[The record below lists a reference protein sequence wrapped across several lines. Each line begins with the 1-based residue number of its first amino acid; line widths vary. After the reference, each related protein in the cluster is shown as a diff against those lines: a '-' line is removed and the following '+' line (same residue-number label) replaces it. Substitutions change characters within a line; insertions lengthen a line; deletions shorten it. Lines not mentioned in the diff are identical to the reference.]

1 MAKNSLVVC
10 YSWGGNT
17 KAVAEYIADKIG
29 ADLLE
34 LKVKNPYPADY
45 DACVS
50 QVGQDGKS
58 YEPELSIQIPDLAA
72 YAYDVVFAG
81 SPCWWGTIAN
91 PMRTFLRQND
101 FAGKTVIPF
110 MTHGTSGLHV
120 QDVKKL
126 CPDSY
131 VLRGCGIF
139 NQYQVSTKINT
150 PANMGNYK
158 KEIDRW
164 LKELRP
170 VLSAKGAEKSY
181 GSV

>member
-1 MAKNSLVVC
+1 MAKNILVAY
-10 YSWGGNT
+10 YSWGENT

-29 ADLLE
+29 AELLE
-34 LKVKNPYPADY
+34 LKVKKPYPVDY

-50 QVGQDGKS
+50 QVGRDGKN
-58 YEPELSIQIPDLAA
+58 YEPELSVQIPDLA
-72 YAYDVVFAG
+72 AYDVVFAG

-91 PMRTFLRQND
+91 PMRTFLHQNN

-110 MTHGTSGLHV
+110 MTHGTSGLRI

-126 CPDSY
+126 CPDSN

-158 KEIDRW
+158 IEIDRW
-164 LKELRP
+164 LKELRF
-170 VLSAKGAEKSY
+170 
-181 GSV
+181 